1 MLPIQSNDDPVRLPE
16 GDSWKRPTALAGQ
29 AKADLDTPALLL
41 DMEAVEANIAQM
53 ADWFRGKSCKLRPH
67 AKTHK
72 LPLIAQ
78 KQIAAGAI
86 GITCA
91 KLSEAEAFFR
101 HGIRDILVANEIVG
115 ARKIERLLQV
125 CRLGNLII
133 CVDDAGN
140 AREISTAAQRHG
152 VVISV
157 LVEVDTGLGRCGVQ
171 PGTATVEFV
180 RILVGLAG
188 LKFCGLMGY
197 EGGCFLKDAGDKA
210 DRCATAYRQLVET
223 KELVS
228 RAGFPVEIV
237 TAGGSNTFALGG
249 VYPGITD
256 LQVGSYVTMDTFN
269 REYGQDFRQAVS
281 VLAMVISRPEAGR
294 AIIDAG
300 EKAISTDH
308 GLPTVL
314 RSGVTVTKL
323 DEEHGRL
330 SLTGAAT
337 QLKLGDKIELI
348 PSHGCTTIPLHE
360 QYVLVR
366 GDRVEGVAP
375 IAAHGA
381 LF

>member
-1 MLPIQSNDDPVRLPE
+1 MPNTD
-16 GDSWKRPTALAGQ
+16 WKRPTAIIGQ
-29 AKADLDTPALLL
+29 TKAELDTPALLL
-41 DMEAVEANIAQM
+41 DMDAVEANIAKL
-53 ADWFRGKSCKLRPH
+53 AGWFRGKPCQLRPH
-67 AKTHK
+67 VKTHK
-72 LPLIAQ
+72 LPLIAK

-101 HGIRDILVANEIVG
+101 NGIRDILVANEIVG
-115 ARKIERLLQV
+115 ARKIERLMEV
-125 CRLGNLII
+125 CRLGNLSI

-140 AREISTAAQRHG
+140 AREISAAAQRAG
-152 VVISV
+152 VTISV
-157 LVEVDTGLGRCGVQ
+157 LVEVDTGLGRCGVK
-171 PGTATVEFV
+171 PGTPTVELV
-180 RILVGLAG
+180 RTIAG
-188 LKFCGLMGY
+188 LNGLRFRGLMGY
-197 EGGCFLKDAGDKA
+197 EGGCFLKDAGAKA
-210 DRCATAYRQLVET
+210 DRCANAYRQLVET
-223 KELVS
+223 KDLVI

-269 REYGQDFRQAVS
+269 REYGQDFRQAVT
-281 VLAMVISRPEAGR
+281 VLATVISRPEPGR
-294 AIIDAG
+294 AVIDAG
-300 EKAISTDH
+300 GKAISTDH
-308 GLPTVL
+308 GLPL
-314 RSGVTVTKL
+314 LLLDGATVTHL

-330 SLTGAAT
+330 NLTGAAT
-337 QLKLGDKIELI
+337 KLKVGDKLELV

-366 GDRVEGVAP
+366 GNQVEGLAP

>member
-1 MLPIQSNDDPVRLPE
+1 MPNTD
-16 GDSWKRPTALAGQ
+16 WKRPTATTGQ
-29 AKADLDTPALLL
+29 TKAELDTPALLL
-41 DMEAVEANIAQM
+41 DMDAVDANIAKM

-67 AKTHK
+67 VKTHK

-91 KLSEAEAFFR
+91 KLSEAEAFF
-101 HGIRDILVANEIVG
+101 HNGICDILVANEIVG
-115 ARKIERLLQV
+115 TRKIERLMEV

-140 AREISTAAQRHG
+140 AREISTAAQRAG

-157 LVEVDTGLGRCGVQ
+157 LIEIDTGLARCGVK
-171 PGTATVEFV
+171 PGLPAVEFI
-180 RILVGLAG
+180 RIVTGLPG
-188 LKFCGLMGY
+188 LRFRGLMGY
-197 EGGCFLKDAGDKA
+197 EGGCFLKDASEKA
-210 DRCATAYRQLVET
+210 NRCANAYRQLVET
-223 KELVS
+223 KDLVV

-269 REYGQDFRQAVS
+269 REYGQDFRQAVT
-281 VLAMVISRPEAGR
+281 VLTTVISRPEPGR
-294 AIIDAG
+294 AVIDTG

-308 GLPTVL
+308 GQPALL
-314 RSGVTVTKL
+314 LDGATVTKL

-337 QLKLGDKIELI
+337 KLKVGDKIELI

-360 QYVLVR
+360 QYALVR
-366 GDRVEGVAP
+366 GNRVEGIVP
-375 IAAHGA
+375 ISAHGA

>member
-1 MLPIQSNDDPVRLPE
+1 MRPILPTSDATRPKPGCDWQ
-16 GDSWKRPTALAGQ
+16 WPTALAGQ
-29 AKADLDTPALLL
+29 SKADLDTPALLL
-41 DMEAVEANIAQM
+41 DLDAVEANIAQL

-115 ARKIERLLQV
+115 ARKIERLMEV
-125 CRLGNLII
+125 CRMGNLII

-140 AREISTAAQRHG
+140 ARAISAAAQQRG
-152 VVISV
+152 VVIAV
-157 LVEVDTGLGRCGVQ
+157 LVEVDTGLGRCGVK
-171 PGTATVEFV
+171 PGSPTVEFV
-180 RILVGLAG
+180 RTLTGLAG
-188 LKFCGLMGY
+188 LRFCGLMGY
-197 EGGCFLKDAGDKA
+197 EGGCFLKDDREKSG
-210 DRCATAYRQLVET
+210 RCAAAYQQLVET
-223 KELVS
+223 SELVR

-237 TAGGSNTFALGG
+237 TAGGSNTYALGG

-269 REYGQDFRQAVS
+269 REYGQNFRQAVT
-281 VLAMVISRPEAGR
+281 VLATVISRPEAGR
-294 AIIDAG
+294 AIIDIG

-314 RSGVTVTKL
+314 REGVTVSKL

-330 SLTGAAT
+330 SLTGAALNL
-337 QLKLGDKIELI
+337 QVGDKIELV

-366 GDRVEGVAP
+366 GDRVAGIAP

>member
-1 MLPIQSNDDPVRLPE
+1 MRPIQPIT
-16 GDSWKRPTALAGQ
+16 DSACPNASRAWQRPTATAGQ
-29 AKADLDTPALLL
+29 PKAELDTPALLL
-41 DMEAVEANIAQM
+41 DLDAVEANIAQL
-53 ADWFRGKSCKLRPH
+53 ADWFRDKSCKLRPH

-91 KLSEAEAFFR
+91 KLTEAEAFFR
-101 HGIRDILVANEIVG
+101 QGIRDILVANEIVG
-115 ARKIERLLQV
+115 ACKIDRLMEV
-125 CRLGNLII
+125 CQLGNLII
-133 CVDDAGN
+133 CVDNAGN
-140 AREISTAAQRHG
+140 AREISAAARQHG

-157 LVEVDTGLGRCGVQ
+157 LVEVDTGLGRCGVK
-171 PGTATVEFV
+171 PGSPTLEFV
-180 RILVGLAG
+180 RTLAG
-188 LKFCGLMGY
+188 LTGLRFRGLMGY
-197 EGGCFLKDAGDKA
+197 EGGCFLKDDREKA
-210 DRCATAYRQLVET
+210 ARCAKAYQQLVESS
-223 KELVS
+223 ELVR

-237 TAGGSNTFALGG
+237 TAGGSNTYALGG

-269 REYGQDFRQAVS
+269 LEYGQNFRQAVT
-281 VLAMVISRPEAGR
+281 VLATVISRPEPGR
-294 AIIDAG
+294 AIIDTG

-314 RSGVTVTKL
+314 REGVTVSKL

-330 SLTGAAT
+330 NLIGSAIH
-337 QLKLGDKIELI
+337 LKVGDKIELV

-366 GDRVEGVAP
+366 GDQVEGIAP

>member
-1 MLPIQSNDDPVRLPE
+1 MPTTD
-16 GDSWKRPTALAGQ
+16 WKRPTAIAGQ
-29 AKADLDTPALLL
+29 TKAELDTPALLL
-41 DMEAVEANIAQM
+41 DMDAIEANITKLAG
-53 ADWFRGKSCKLRPH
+53 WFLGKPCQLRPH
-67 AKTHK
+67 VKTHK
-72 LPLIAQ
+72 LPLIAK

-101 HGIRDILVANEIVG
+101 HGLRDILVANEIVG
-115 ARKIERLLQV
+115 ARKLERLVEV
-125 CRLGNLII
+125 CQLGNLII

-140 AREISTAAQRHG
+140 AREISSAAHRHG

-157 LVEVDTGLGRCGVQ
+157 LVEVDTGLGRCGVK
-171 PGTATVEFV
+171 PGLPAVELV
-180 RILVGLAG
+180 RTITGLTG
-188 LKFCGLMGY
+188 LRFRGLMGY
-197 EGGCFLKDAGDKA
+197 EGGCFLKDANEKT

-223 KELVS
+223 NDLVV
-228 RAGFPVEIV
+228 RAGIPVEIV

-269 REYGQDFRQAVS
+269 REFGQDFRQAVT
-281 VLAMVISRPEAGR
+281 VLATVISRPEPGK

-300 EKAISTDH
+300 KKAISTDH
-308 GLPTVL
+308 DLPTVPL
-314 RSGVTVTKL
+314 DGAMVTKL

-330 SLTGAAT
+330 SLTGTAT
-337 QLKLGDKIELI
+337 NLKVGDKIELV

-366 GDRVEGVAP
+366 GNRVDGIAP
-375 IAAHGA
+375 IPAHGA

>member
-1 MLPIQSNDDPVRLPE
+1 MPPIPQFSDAARPKPGCD
-16 GDSWKRPTALAGQ
+16 WQRPTALAGQ
-29 AKADLDTPALLL
+29 SKADLDTPALLL
-41 DMEAVEANIAQM
+41 DLDAVDANIDQL
-53 ADWFRGKSCKLRPH
+53 ADWFRGKSCQLRPH

-115 ARKIERLLQV
+115 PRKIERLMGV

-133 CVDDAGN
+133 CVDDIGN
-140 AREISTAAQRHG
+140 ARAISAGAQQHG
-152 VVISV
+152 VVIAV
-157 LVEVDTGLGRCGVQ
+157 VVEVDTGLGRCGVK
-171 PGTATVEFV
+171 PGLPTVEFV
-180 RILVGLAG
+180 RAVARLPGLR
-188 LKFCGLMGY
+188 FCGLMGY
-197 EGGCFLKDAGDKA
+197 EGGCFLKDDREKA
-210 DRCATAYRQLVET
+210 DRCATAYRHLVET
-223 KELVS
+223 SEQV
-228 RAGFPVEIV
+228 RHAGFPVDIV
-237 TAGGSNTFALGG
+237 TAGGSNTYALGG

-269 REYGQDFRQAVS
+269 REYGQNFRQAVT
-281 VLAMVISRPEAGR
+281 VLATVISRPQPAR
-294 AIIDAG
+294 AILDTG

-314 RSGVTVTKL
+314 HEGVAVSKL

-330 SLTGAAT
+330 ILTGAAVN
-337 QLKLGDKIELI
+337 LKVGDKLELV